1 LKRSDLS
8 ISKTLCEER
17 LAGLIRAFRERQRCR
32 GIKYESSA
40 RYAGVDFGNDLVD
53 CFFLFTSTAC
63 REDTFRFCYDLRHSF
78 GFASPLLGGGASTV
92 TPVIYVA
99 LPVADPVKC
108 SRASTLSLAAVAV
121 CARSSD
127 RLSQAITDLSPASGL
142 VHTCQGVVL
151 LKRRS
156 SRERF

>member
-1 LKRSDLS
+1 MKRSDLS

-99 LPVADPVKC
+99 LPVETHPIRNNDKSTYFRPNLQRYNR
-108 SRASTLSLAAVAV
+108 SFASVGFGTYMP
-121 CARSSD
+121 RSG
-127 RLSQAITDLSPASGL
+127 ASEASF
-142 VHTCQGVVL
+142 QP
-151 LKRRS
+151 
-156 SRERF
+156 